1 MYCAAANGYMLPPFI
16 IYPEPKP
23 RGFNSLTGS
32 CESCEITYTK
42 KGWMDTSTFKLFIDH
57 FDKYAVK
64 ERPIVLLIDS
74 VSSHVSMSVFDYSKS
89 KGIELYRLVPNATHL
104 MQPLDKACLVP
115 SSRNGTKLLDRI
127 IEPTQETS

>member
-1 MYCAAANGYMLPPFI
+1 MYCAAANGHMLLPFI

-23 RGFNSLTGS
+23 KGFNLLTGS
-32 CESCEITYTK
+32 SEGCEITYAK

-74 VSSHVSMSVFDYSKS
+74 VSSHVSMSVFEDAKS

-104 MQPLDKACLVP
+104 MQPLDKGVFGPL
-115 SSRNGTKLLDRI
+115 KKKWH
-127 IEPTQETS
+127 